1 MSNLKDKTFGDF
13 SFEQEFE
20 DDDGV
25 TTLKYTHVDSDA
37 YFQIKQ
43 IRAKWWYVTVLFSD
57 SETEGVE
64 VAFGDIPYTY
74 IENAVHRYQTK
85 GTFGVEPIL
94 YEDIDVTLTEIRDAR
109 ELPAV
114 PDDMRPES
122 YLSQVNA
129 FTFNKQISFN
139 GAEGVLLEAFL
150 QNMHSYL
157 WEYGAEI
164 RWAVSLSTGSY
175 LARLEQCYGYDA
187 EMFLDDS
194 WIEYA
199 EANGHITVEQ

>member
-13 SFEQEFE
+13 SFEKEFE

-25 TTLKYTHVDSDA
+25 TVLKYTHGEDEA

-43 IRAKWWYVTVLFSD
+43 IPAKWWYVTVLFSD
-57 SETEGVE
+57 SETDGVE
-64 VAFGDIPYTY
+64 VAFGNIPHTY
-74 IENAVHRYQTK
+74 IENAVHQYKTK

-109 ELPAV
+109 DLPEI
-114 PDDMRPES
+114 PDGMRPES

-129 FTFNKQISFN
+129 FTFDRQISFN
-139 GAEGVLLEAFL
+139 GAEGLFLEASL

-157 WEYGAEI
+157 
-164 RWAVSLSTGSY
+164 
-175 LARLEQCYGYDA
+175 
-187 EMFLDDS
+187 
-194 WIEYA
+194 
-199 EANGHITVEQ
+199 

>member
-1 MSNLKDKTFGDF
+1 MSNLKDKTFRDF
-13 SFEQEFE
+13 NFDIEIEHENGLS
-20 DDDGV
+20 
-25 TTLKYTHVDSDA
+25 LLRYTHVEDDA
-37 YFQIKQ
+37 YFQIK
-43 IRAKWWYVTVLFSD
+43 RVPAKWWYVTVLFSGPESD
-57 SETEGVE
+57 GVE
-64 VAFGDIPYTY
+64 VAFADIPYIY
-74 IENAVHRYQTK
+74 IENAVHQYQTK
-85 GTFGVEPIL
+85 GTFDVESIV

-109 ELPAV
+109 ELPDI
-114 PDDMRPES
+114 PNGMRPES

-129 FTFNKQISFN
+129 FTFHKNISFN

-164 RWAVSLSTGSY
+164 RWVMTLSTGSY
-175 LARLEQCYGYDA
+175 LARLEQCYGYEA

-199 EANGHITVEQ
+199 EDNGHITVE